1 MIDHQ
6 QYKNCGGTLDEIEF
20 NQLEP
25 SVCRLIDS
33 YIKSKVPYWRV
44 RPIEEYGID
53 FTEIITLEIDFISKN
68 GGLLAFNGKSDFHFK
83 SASTSGFNFEIDD
96 ANIQFVQGV
105 PFSTIA
111 KQFLDYELLN
121 AGLTVACL

>member
-25 SVCRLIDS
+25 NVCRLIDS

-53 FTEIITLEIDFISKN
+53 FTETLYLIFDYPYKYYT
-68 GGLLAFNGKSDFHFK
+68 FK
-83 SASTSGFNFEIDD
+83 LFE
-96 ANIQFVQGV
+96 V
-105 PFSTIA
+105 
-111 KQFLDYELLN
+111 
-121 AGLTVACL
+121 

>member
-1 MIDHQ
+1 MITYP
-6 QYKNCGGTLDEIEF
+6 QYRNCGGTLDEIEF

-68 GGLLAFNGKSDFHFK
+68 
-83 SASTSGFNFEIDD
+83 
-96 ANIQFVQGV
+96 
-105 PFSTIA
+105 
-111 KQFLDYELLN
+111 
-121 AGLTVACL
+121 

>member
-1 MIDHQ
+1 M
-6 QYKNCGGTLDEIEF
+6 NCGGTLDEIEF

-96 ANIQFVQGV
+96 TKIHFMQGV

-111 KQFLDYELLN
+111 KEFLDYELLN